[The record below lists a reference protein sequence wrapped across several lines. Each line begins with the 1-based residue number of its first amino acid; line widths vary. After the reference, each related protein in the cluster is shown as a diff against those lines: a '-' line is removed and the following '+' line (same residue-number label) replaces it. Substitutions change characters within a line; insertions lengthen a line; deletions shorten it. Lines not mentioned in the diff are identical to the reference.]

1 MSEYRRP
8 EVLKG
13 IKVLDIVKE
22 LVEIYGWDG
31 LTEEFDYRCLTIKP
45 SIKSFHNF
53 LQKNE
58 WARKDV
64 ERFYVNHLKIM
75 KIREELANQ

>member
-8 EVLKG
+8 ELLKG
-13 IKVLDIVKE
+13 IKVIDVVNDLVKN
-22 LVEIYGWDG
+22 YGWDG
-31 LTEEFDYRCLTIKP
+31 LANEFDYRCLTVKP
-45 SIKSFHNF
+45 SAKSFHKF
-53 LQKNE
+53 LQANE